1 MEEVSERIGEC
12 VYAWACNGSRSLTAV
27 PVPEVNVDDTTYMP
41 SLTPS
46 TSFIGAD
53 LLKRIFSSSNAL
65 GAVHDV
71 IAVEDL
77 EEEREVEE
85 WLFVG
90 IEDDKI
96 DEEVVAVSVHA
107 ILWRV
112 SVGLTDNTDK
122 SRSARANGSS
132 VVLASTNAS
141 RAHGVHLQPL
151 ATMCGE

>member
-53 LLKRIFSSSNAL
+53 LLKRIFSTSNAL

-112 SVGLTDNTDK
+112 SVGLTDDGQISQCK
-122 SRSARANGSS
+122 SERKQRRPRIDRRVTRARRS
-132 VVLASTNAS
+132 
-141 RAHGVHLQPL
+141 L
-151 ATMCGE
+151 ATIGNNVR